1 MRYLLDTNVVSEL
14 RVPRARPIHPSVLR
28 WSKTVQPA
36 SLYLSAVTIMELELG
51 VLQLNRRDPA
61 QAAVLR
67 RWLSGQVLVAFEG
80 RILPI
85 DAKVAQRAATLHL
98 PTRISEL
105 DAFIAATALVHQ
117 MTVVTRNVSH
127 FVPTGVATL
136 NPWEA

>member
-1 MRYLLDTNVVSEL
+1 LLDTNVISEL
-14 RVPRARPIHPSVLR
+14 RVPRTRPTHPGVRR
-28 WSKTVQPA
+28 WSNGVPPV

-51 VLQLNRRDPA
+51 VLQLERRDPA

-67 RWLSGQVLVAFEG
+67 RWLTSHVLVVFEE
-80 RILPI
+80 RILAI
-85 DAKVAQRAATLHL
+85 DTEIAQRAAALHM

-127 FVPTGVATL
+127 FAPTGVRTL
-136 NPWEA
+136 NPWQA